1 MDYPDVPCHAY
12 AEIRATIED
21 GDLLLCSGTAFFSR
35 LIQHATGSVWSHIG
49 MLYWTRDLD
58 RLLVLESVESI
69 GVRCV
74 PLSHYLGDYKNQG
87 VRYPG
92 RIFLARHRAC
102 AHLSPADWR
111 RFAQY
116 AVDRLGYAY
125 NAEEIARIAACI
137 LRPSLTRTLP
147 AVADARSFIC
157 SQYVAAC
164 LDAVGVTIPGNP
176 RGYIAPG
183 DFAVD
188 PAITLQWE
196 LA

>member
-1 MDYPDVPCHAY
+1 VDYPDVPRRAY
-12 AEIRATIED
+12 ADIRATIED

-35 LIQHATGSVWSHIG
+35 LIQQATGSVWSHIG
-49 MLYWTRDLD
+49 LVYWARHLD

-69 GVRCV
+69 GVRSV
-74 PLSHYLGDYKNQG
+74 PLRHYLGDYKNHA

-92 RIFLARHRAC
+92 RMFLARHAAC
-102 AHLSPADWR
+102 ARLSPADWH

-125 NAEEIARIAACI
+125 NSEEIARIAACI

-147 AVADARSFIC
+147 AVADAQSFIC

-164 LDAVGVTIPGNP
+164 LDAVGVTIPANP

-183 DFAVD
+183 DFADD
-188 PAITLQWE
+188 PAITFQWE